1 MLYLNIMS
9 ITKSNAIT
17 KNYRGKFGDQ
27 VVFRNRF
34 GHSVMAIPPKRSKT
48 GPTEN
53 QVAARRR
60 FLLASRYAKNILQDP
75 DMLAAYTAKSRDG
88 LSPYI
93 LAVTDYLRPPFVDQI
108 DASGYHGNPGDRIS
122 VVAGDDFQLAGV
134 TLHITDADGF
144 TIEEG
149 ACVVNMATGNY
160 EFTAT
165 VAVSDVAGATI
176 TAKATDTPGHTA
188 ELSVTL

>member
-1 MLYLNIMS
+1 MS

-17 KNYRGKFGDQ
+17 KNYWGKFGDQ

-34 GHSVMAIPPKRSKT
+34 GHSVMAIPHKRRKT
-48 GPTEN
+48 APTEN
-53 QVAARRR
+53 QLYARMKFRM
-60 FLLASRYAKNILQDP
+60 ASHYATNILQDP
-75 DMLAAYTAKSRDG
+75 DLLAAYTARSHDG

-93 LAVTDYLRPPFVDQI
+93 LAVTDWLNPPFVDQV
-108 DASGYHGNPGDRIS
+108 DASGYNGNPGDRIS

-134 TLHITDADGF
+134 TLHIVDADGF

-165 VAVSDVAGATI
+165 VAVPDLVGVTLL
-176 TAKATDTPGHTA
+176 AKATDTPGHTA
-188 ELSVTL
+188 ELSITL

>member
-75 DMLAAYTAKSRDG
+75 DMLAAYTAKLRDG

-93 LAVTDYLRPPFVDQI
+93 LALTDWLNCE
-108 DASGYHGNPGDRIS
+108 A
-122 VVAGDDFQLAGV
+122 
-134 TLHITDADGF
+134 IT
-144 TIEEG
+144 
-149 ACVVNMATGNY
+149 N
-160 EFTAT
+160 
-165 VAVSDVAGATI
+165 
-176 TAKATDTPGHTA
+176 TPKK
-188 ELSVTL
+188 

>member
-1 MLYLNIMS
+1 MS

-34 GHSVMAIPPKRSKT
+34 GHSVMTIPPRRPKT

-60 FLLASRYAKNILQDP
+60 FMLASRYAKDVLQDP
-75 DMLAAYTAKSRDG
+75 DMLAAYMAKSRDG

-93 LAVTDYLRPPFVDQI
+93 LAVTDYLKPPFVDQV
-108 DASGYHGNPGDRIS
+108 DASGYLGNPGDPII

-134 TLHITDADGF
+134 TVKITDADGIM
-144 TIEEG
+144 IEQG
-149 ACVVNMATGNY
+149 ACVPNLTAGNY
-160 EFTAT
+160 VLTST
-165 VAVSDVAGATI
+165 VAVSNVAGTTI

-188 ELSVTL
+188 GLSVTL

>member
-1 MLYLNIMS
+1 MS

-34 GHSVMAIPPKRSKT
+34 GHSVMAIPPKRPKT
-48 GPTEN
+48 APTEN
-53 QVAARRR
+53 QVAARRK

-75 DMLAAYTAKSRDG
+75 DMLAAYMARSHDG

-93 LAVTDYLRPPFVDQI
+93 LAVTDWLNPPFVDQV
-108 DASGYHGNPGDRIS
+108 DASGYHGNPGDRIG
-122 VVAGDDFQLAGV
+122 VVAGDDFELTAV
-134 TLHITDADGF
+134 TLKIVDADGALL
-144 TIEEG
+144 EEG
-149 ACVVNMATGNY
+149 PCVFNLITGNHD
-160 EFTAT
+160 FTAT
-165 VAVSDVAGATI
+165 VEVSTLAGATI
-176 TAKATDTPGHTA
+176 IAKATDTPGHTA